1 MPGRP
6 EIQTRPTH
14 RDDDHGDD
22 DDDDDTSMLI
32 ADSQSRF
39 TSASGSSDVT
49 LHDSQHI
56 SPQCSLYR
64 VREILELIIVFDLDY
79 TGFSYPQTLLCFV
92 VLLPILAYC
101 FRVSSY

>member
-1 MPGRP
+1 MSGRQ
-6 EIQTRPTH
+6 ETQTQPTH
-14 RDDDHGDD
+14 RDDDDG

-49 LHDSQHI
+49 LHDSQHN

-64 VREILELIIVFDLDY
+64 VRGILEFIIVFDLDY
-79 TGFSYPQTLLCFV
+79 TGFSCRQTLLCFV
-92 VLLPILAYC
+92 VLLPIPA
-101 FRVSSY
+101 FV